1 MSDKPIKTG
10 AFWAIASALFL
21 IAGAILKSPVPH
33 YVAYGY
39 SFLAVLK
46 AGMEA

>member
-1 MSDKPIKTG
+1 MNENRLKTG
-10 AFWAIASALFL
+10 AFWAIASALFM
-21 IAGAILKSPVPH
+21 IAGAMLKTPVPH
-33 YVAYGY
+33 YVAFGY

>member
-1 MSDKPIKTG
+1 MNEKQFKNG
-10 AFWAIASALFL
+10 ALWAIASALFL
-21 IAGAILKSPVPH
+21 IAGALLKSTVPH

-39 SFLAVLK
+39 SFLSVFK